1 MAGPVQVASAS
12 SGRSPAGPKTG
23 GRGPASGSG
32 TEGNGAKMRSCGFSR
47 CQGFDPEYGQ
57 VPPGGRTFHA
67 NFQRPTSNAQ
77 ATPNAAQ
84 LPIESC
90 WELEVESRLEVGGWK
105 LGVGPKGS
113 WPERPLPVELKGQLR
128 GPRLDDGHVGAE
140 DRRRG
145 AAGPDQAL
153 G

>member
-57 VPPGGRTFHA
+57 VPRDGRTFHG

-77 ATPNAAQ
+77 ATPNAQ
-84 LPIESC
+84 LPIES
-90 WELEVESRLEVGGWK
+90 VESWRLRVAWKLEVG
-105 LGVGPKGS
+105 S
-113 WPERPLPVELKGQLR
+113 WEL
-128 GPRLDDGHVGAE
+128 A
-140 DRRRG
+140 
-145 AAGPDQAL
+145 
-153 G
+153 